1 MSISENKIKKY
12 VNEYY
17 INFPMPN
24 VNDKINFMQN
34 MFFVF
39 FCFRKNACNSIF
51 FQKKPGSR
59 VRIIKKLFTVFKYR
73 LSNIATTTMI
83 YNA

>member
-1 MSISENKIKKY
+1 
-12 VNEYY
+12 
-17 INFPMPN
+17 MPN

-39 FCFRKNACNSIF
+39 FVSAKMHATAFF